1 MLVILPR
8 WLDCVLVILSGWLD
22 GLCWSSC
29 LGVYMVCFGQPPSVV
44 GLCMLVS
51 LSLWLAGC
59 VGQPLSVVRWFV
71 LVSLSLWLD
80 GLCWSAF
87 ISGLMVCVLSA

>member
-1 MLVILPR
+1 
-8 WLDCVLVILSGWLD
+8 
-22 GLCWSSC
+22 
-29 LGVYMVCFGQPPSVV
+29 MVCFGQPPSVV

-71 LVSLSLWLD
+71 LVSLHQWFD
-80 GLCWSAF
+80 GLCSLCLVLWF
-87 ISGLMVCVLSA
+87 VCVVW